1 MVLSEVF
8 RGNNEVRKT
17 ARTGMQINTVNT
29 VSASG
34 AASAAD
40 GSGKITGT
48 IRPPAVAGSF
58 YPADRTA
65 LKQLIN
71 HQLDYGRELLKQ
83 LEISLPV
90 GAPKAVIVPHA
101 GYIYSGTAAALA
113 YALLE
118 RGRGSVTRAVIV
130 GPTHRVAVRGV
141 ACSTAAAFETPLGAV
156 PVDIAAERKA
166 LGLAADEPLRS
177 GTHARPGAPAPAM
190 IVNDPTHAQEHA
202 VEVQIPFLQTV
213 LGPDLTIVPL
223 NAGDVTPQ
231 EVGDVLRAL
240 WGGPETVI
248 VISSDLSHYHP
259 HEVARALD
267 DQTIADIA
275 ALHLP
280 IHPRRACGAYPIN
293 GLLDVLSDREDMKL
307 FELGCSTSGDDG
319 EVVLAGQ
326 PRPAMRDADE
336 PVVGYVSFAVWESQ
350 PDCSDTGNTMKAS
363 HHAPSSPMQSGRP
376 TETSSTKEP
385 FIPETNTL
393 TNTDNTGTSGAPSRG
408 DILLKLARAAI
419 RERLHIEHPSES
431 DSVAAVL
438 DANPWL
444 NESGACFVTL
454 TEGGRLRGCIGS
466 LIAHQPLGK
475 DVAAH
480 AVDAATRDP
489 RFNPVTIAEYP
500 LLNVE
505 VSVLGEPELITVKPD
520 ALKRDGG
527 DAARPVRSRTEL
539 ETALRP
545 GKDGLILSDRR
556 GRSATFLPQVWDEL
570 PDPHDFVSHLLA
582 KAGIR
587 PSYDWTGGEIDCQR
601 YEVTAYA
608 EH

>member
-1 MVLSEVF
+1 MVLSEIF
-8 RGNNEVRKT
+8 RGNNEVREA
-17 ARTGMQINTVNT
+17 ARAGVQIDT
-29 VSASG
+29 VSVASASD

-40 GSGKITGT
+40 GRGKITGA

-58 YPADRTA
+58 YPADRTT
-65 LKQLIN
+65 LKQLIT
-71 HQLDYGRELLKQ
+71 HQLDYSREVLQQ
-83 LEISLPV
+83 LEPTLPAGV
-90 GAPKAVIVPHA
+90 PKAVIVPHA
-101 GYIYSGTAAALA
+101 GYVYSGTAAALA

-141 ACSTAAAFETPLGAV
+141 ACSTAAAFETPLGTV

-166 LGLAADEPLRS
+166 LGLSVNEPLRS
-177 GTHARPGAPAPAM
+177 GTHARPGASAPAM
-190 IVNDPTHAQEHA
+190 IVNGPTHAQEHA

-223 NAGDVTPQ
+223 NAGDATPQ
-231 EVGDVLRAL
+231 EAGDVLRAL

-293 GLLDVLSDREDMKL
+293 GLLDVLKGRKDMKL

-319 EVVLAGQ
+319 VVALAGQ

-336 PVVGYVSFAVWESQ
+336 PVVGYVSFAVWESK
-350 PDCSDTGNTMKAS
+350 PEAD
-363 HHAPSSPMQSGRP
+363 APAGADDLGESG
-376 TETSSTKEP
+376 T
-385 FIPETNTL
+385 
-393 TNTDNTGTSGAPSRG
+393 AHG
-408 DILLKLARAAI
+408 DVLLKLARAAI
-419 RERLHIEHPSES
+419 RERLHIEHPTAA
-431 DSVAAVL
+431 DSTASILA
-438 DANPWL
+438 ANPWL

-466 LIAHQPLGK
+466 LAAHRSLGK
-475 DVAAH
+475 DIAAH

-489 RFNPVTIAEYP
+489 RFNPVTAAEYP

-505 VSVLGEPELITVKPD
+505 ISVLGEPEPITVNSCD
-520 ALKRDGG
+520 ADSRDTGSKTATLASLQSGPQTDAVKRDGSNVE
-527 DAARPVRSRTEL
+527 RPVRSRTEL
-539 ETALRP
+539 EEVLRP
-545 GKDGLILSDRR
+545 GKDGLILADRR

-570 PDPHDFVSHLLA
+570 PNPHDFVAHLLA

-587 PSYDWTGGEIDCQR
+587 PSYDWNDGEIDCQR

>member
-1 MVLSEVF
+1 MVLSEIF
-8 RGNNEVRKT
+8 RGNNEVYEV
-17 ARTGMQINTVNT
+17 ARTGAQINTVNVT
-29 VSASG
+29 SASG
-34 AASAAD
+34 AANASSVD
-40 GSGKITGT
+40 GSGKITGA

-58 YPADRTA
+58 YAADRTA

-71 HQLDYGRELLKQ
+71 QQLDYGRKLLQQ
-83 LEISLPV
+83 LEPTLPAGV
-90 GAPKAVIVPHA
+90 PKAVIVPHA

-130 GPTHRVAVRGV
+130 GPTHRVAVRGI
-141 ACSTAAAFETPLGAV
+141 ACSTAAAFETPLGTV

-166 LGLAADEPLRS
+166 LGLDSTSGEPLRS
-177 GTHARPGAPAPAM
+177 GAHARPGAPASAM
-190 IVNDPTHAQEHA
+190 IVNDPTHVQEHA

-223 NAGDVTPQ
+223 NAGDATPQ

-293 GLLDVLSDREDMKL
+293 GLLDVLRSRKDMKL
-307 FELGCSTSGDDG
+307 FELGCSTSGDNG
-319 EVVLAGQ
+319 EVALAGQ
-326 PRPAMRDADE
+326 PRPAMHDADE
-336 PVVGYVSFAVWESQ
+336 PVVGYVSFAAWDSQ
-350 PDCSDTGNTMKAS
+350 SETNVPINTDDSDVSGAS
-363 HHAPSSPMQSGRP
+363 H
-376 TETSSTKEP
+376 
-385 FIPETNTL
+385 
-393 TNTDNTGTSGAPSRG
+393 G
-408 DILLKLARAAI
+408 DVLLKLARAAI
-419 RERLHIEHPSES
+419 RERLRIEHPTES
-431 DSVAAVL
+431 DSVATVL
-438 DANPWL
+438 AANPWL
-444 NESGACFVTL
+444 NEPGACFVTL
-454 TEGGRLRGCIGS
+454 TEDGRLRGCIGS
-466 LIAHQPLGK
+466 LVAHQPLGK
-475 DVAAH
+475 DVVAH
-480 AVDAATRDP
+480 AVGAATRDP
-489 RFNPVTIAEYP
+489 RFNPVTAAEYP
-500 LLNVE
+500 LLNIE
-505 VSVLGEPELITVKPD
+505 ISVLGEPRAI
-520 ALKRDGG
+520 ALKTRDGQ
-527 DAARPVRSRTEL
+527 ARPVRSRAEL
-539 ETALRP
+539 EAALRP

-556 GRSATFLPQVWDEL
+556 GHSATFLPQVWEEL

-582 KAGIR
+582 KARIR
-587 PSYDWTGGEIDCQR
+587 PSYDWSNGEIDCQR

>member
-1 MVLSEVF
+1 MVLSEIF
-8 RGNNEVRKT
+8 RGNNEVREA
-17 ARTGMQINTVNT
+17 ARAGVQIDT
-29 VSASG
+29 VSVASASD

-40 GSGKITGT
+40 GSGKITGA

-58 YPADRTA
+58 YPADRTT

-71 HQLDYGRELLKQ
+71 HQLDYSREVLQQ
-83 LEISLPV
+83 LEPTLPAGV
-90 GAPKAVIVPHA
+90 PKAVIVPHA
-101 GYIYSGTAAALA
+101 GYVYSGTAAALA

-141 ACSTAAAFETPLGAV
+141 ACSTAAAFETPLGTV

-166 LGLAADEPLRS
+166 LGLSVNEPLRS
-177 GTHARPGAPAPAM
+177 GTHARPGALAPAM
-190 IVNDPTHAQEHA
+190 IVNGPTHAQEHA

-223 NAGDVTPQ
+223 NAGDATPQ
-231 EVGDVLRAL
+231 EAGDVLRAL

-267 DQTIADIA
+267 DQTIADIE

-293 GLLDVLSDREDMKL
+293 GLLDVLKGRKDMKL

-319 EVVLAGQ
+319 VVALAGQ

-336 PVVGYVSFAVWESQ
+336 PVVGYVSFATWESK
-350 PDCSDTGNTMKAS
+350 PEAD
-363 HHAPSSPMQSGRP
+363 APAGADDLGESG
-376 TETSSTKEP
+376 T
-385 FIPETNTL
+385 
-393 TNTDNTGTSGAPSRG
+393 AHG
-408 DILLKLARAAI
+408 DVLLKLARAAI
-419 RERLHIEHPSES
+419 RERLHIEHPTAA
-431 DSVAAVL
+431 DSTASILA
-438 DANPWL
+438 ANPWL

-466 LIAHQPLGK
+466 LAAHRSLGK
-475 DVAAH
+475 DIAAH

-489 RFNPVTIAEYP
+489 RFNPVTAAEYP

-505 VSVLGEPELITVKPD
+505 ISVLGEPEPITVNSCD
-520 ALKRDGG
+520 ADSRDTGSKTATLASLQSGPQTDAVKRDGSNVE
-527 DAARPVRSRTEL
+527 RPVRSRTEL
-539 ETALRP
+539 EEVLRP
-545 GKDGLILSDRR
+545 GKDGLILADRR
-556 GRSATFLPQVWDEL
+556 GCSATFLPQVWDEL
-570 PDPHDFVSHLLA
+570 PDPHDFVAHLLA

-587 PSYDWTGGEIDCQR
+587 PSYDWNDGEIDCQR

>member
-1 MVLSEVF
+1 MVLSEIF
-8 RGNNEVRKT
+8 RGNNEVREA
-17 ARTGMQINTVNT
+17 ARAGVQIDT
-29 VSASG
+29 VSVASASD

-40 GSGKITGT
+40 GSGKITGA
-48 IRPPAVAGSF
+48 IRPSAVAGSF

-71 HQLDYGRELLKQ
+71 QQLDYGRKLLQQ
-83 LEISLPV
+83 LEPTLPAGV
-90 GAPKAVIVPHA
+90 PRAVIVPHA

-141 ACSTAAAFETPLGAV
+141 ACSTAAAFETPLGTV

-166 LGLAADEPLRS
+166 LGLSVNEPLRS

-190 IVNDPTHAQEHA
+190 IVNAPTHAQEHA

-223 NAGDVTPQ
+223 NAGDATPQ

-293 GLLDVLSDREDMKL
+293 GLLDVLKGRKDMRL

-319 EVVLAGQ
+319 VVALAGQ

-336 PVVGYVSFAVWESQ
+336 PVVGYVSFAAWES
-350 PDCSDTGNTMKAS
+350 K
-363 HHAPSSPMQSGRP
+363 
-376 TETSSTKEP
+376 
-385 FIPETNTL
+385 PEADAL
-393 TNTDNTGTSGAPSRG
+393 AGADDLGTSGTPSHG
-408 DILLKLARAAI
+408 EVLLKLARAAI
-419 RERLHIEHPSES
+419 RERLHIEHPTAA
-431 DSVAAVL
+431 DSTASILA
-438 DANPWL
+438 ANPWL
-444 NESGACFVTL
+444 NEPGACFVTL

-466 LIAHQPLGK
+466 LVAHRSLGK
-475 DVAAH
+475 DVVEH

-489 RFNPVTIAEYP
+489 RFNPVTAAEYP

-505 VSVLGEPELITVKPD
+505 VSVLGEPEPITVNSCD
-520 ALKRDGG
+520 ADSRGTGSKTATLASLQSGPQTDAVKRNGSNVE
-527 DAARPVRSRTEL
+527 RPVRSRTEL
-539 ETALRP
+539 EEVLRP
-545 GKDGLILSDRR
+545 GKDGLILADRR
-556 GRSATFLPQVWDEL
+556 GLSATFLPQVWDEL
-570 PDPHDFVSHLLA
+570 PDPHDFVAHLLA

-587 PSYDWTGGEIDCQR
+587 PSYDWTDSEIDCQR

>member
-1 MVLSEVF
+1 MVLSEIF
-8 RGNNEVRKT
+8 RGNNEVREA
-17 ARTGMQINTVNT
+17 ARAGVQIDT
-29 VSASG
+29 VSVASASD
-34 AASAAD
+34 AASVAD
-40 GSGKITGT
+40 DSGKITGA

-58 YPADRTA
+58 YPADRTT
-65 LKQLIN
+65 LKQLIT
-71 HQLDYGRELLKQ
+71 HQLDYSREVLQQ
-83 LEISLPV
+83 LEPTLPAGV
-90 GAPKAVIVPHA
+90 PKAVIVPHA
-101 GYIYSGTAAALA
+101 GYVYSGTAAALA

-141 ACSTAAAFETPLGAV
+141 ACSTAAAFETPLGTV

-166 LGLAADEPLRS
+166 LGLSVNEPLRS
-177 GTHARPGAPAPAM
+177 GTHARPGASAPAM
-190 IVNDPTHAQEHA
+190 IVNGPTHAQEHA

-223 NAGDVTPQ
+223 NAGDATPQ
-231 EVGDVLRAL
+231 EAGDVLRAL

-293 GLLDVLSDREDMKL
+293 GLLDVLKGRKDMKL

-319 EVVLAGQ
+319 VVALAGQ

-336 PVVGYVSFAVWESQ
+336 PVVGYVSFAAWESK
-350 PDCSDTGNTMKAS
+350 PEAD
-363 HHAPSSPMQSGRP
+363 APAGADDLGESG
-376 TETSSTKEP
+376 T
-385 FIPETNTL
+385 
-393 TNTDNTGTSGAPSRG
+393 AHG
-408 DILLKLARAAI
+408 DVLLKLARAAI
-419 RERLHIEHPSES
+419 RERLHIEHPTAA
-431 DSVAAVL
+431 DSTASILA
-438 DANPWL
+438 ANPWL

-466 LIAHQPLGK
+466 LAAHRSLGK
-475 DVAAH
+475 DIAAH

-489 RFNPVTIAEYP
+489 RFNPVTAAEYP

-505 VSVLGEPELITVKPD
+505 ISVLGEPEPITVNSCD
-520 ALKRDGG
+520 ADSRDTGSKTATLASLQSGPQTDAVKRDGSNVE
-527 DAARPVRSRTEL
+527 RPVRSRTEL
-539 ETALRP
+539 EEVLRP
-545 GKDGLILSDRR
+545 GKDGLILADRR
-556 GRSATFLPQVWDEL
+556 GCSATFLPQVWDEL
-570 PDPHDFVSHLLA
+570 PNPHDFVAHLLA

-587 PSYDWTGGEIDCQR
+587 PSYDWNDGEIDCQR

>member
-1 MVLSEVF
+1 MESEVVVMVLSEML
-8 RGNNEVRKT
+8 RKNDDVR
-17 ARTGMQINTVNT
+17 Q
-29 VSASG
+29 
-34 AASAAD
+34 
-40 GSGKITGT
+40 

-65 LKQLIN
+65 IKQLIN
-71 HQLDYGRELLKQ
+71 QQLDYGRKLLQQ
-83 LEISLPV
+83 LETALPTGV
-90 GAPKAVIVPHA
+90 PKAVIVPHA
-101 GYIYSGTAAALA
+101 GYVYSGTAAALA

-130 GPTHRVAVRGV
+130 GPTHRVAVRGIACPV
-141 ACSTAAAFETPLGAV
+141 ATAFATPLGEV
-156 PVDIAAERKA
+156 PVDVDAERKA

-223 NAGDVTPQ
+223 NAGDATPQ

-240 WGGPETVI
+240 WNGPETVI

-293 GLLDVLSDREDMKL
+293 GLLDVLSDRKDMRL

-319 EVVLAGQ
+319 EVALAGQ

-336 PVVGYVSFAVWESQ
+336 PVVGYVSFAAWESQ
-350 PDCSDTGNTMKAS
+350 AETNAPISADDLGASGAS
-363 HHAPSSPMQSGRP
+363 H
-376 TETSSTKEP
+376 
-385 FIPETNTL
+385 
-393 TNTDNTGTSGAPSRG
+393 G
-408 DILLKLARAAI
+408 DVLMKLARAAI
-419 RERLHIEHPSES
+419 RERLHIEHSTDA
-431 DSVAAVL
+431 DSTASILA
-438 DANPWL
+438 ANPWL

-466 LIAHQPLGK
+466 LVAHQPLGK
-475 DVAAH
+475 DVIAH

-489 RFNPVTIAEYP
+489 RFKPVTAAEYP
-500 LLNVE
+500 LLNIE
-505 VSVLGEPELITVKPD
+505 VSVLGEPKAITIKT
-520 ALKRDGG
+520 RDGQE
-527 DAARPVRSRTEL
+527 RPVRSRTEL
-539 ETALRP
+539 EAALRP
-545 GKDGLILSDRR
+545 GKDGLILADHR
-556 GRSATFLPQVWDEL
+556 GCSATFLPQVWDEL
-570 PDPHDFVSHLLA
+570 SDPHDFVSHLLA
-582 KAGIR
+582 KARIR
-587 PSYDWTGGEIDCQR
+587 PSYDWNDDEIDCQR

>member
-1 MVLSEVF
+1 MVLSEIF
-8 RGNNEVRKT
+8 RGNNEVREA
-17 ARTGMQINTVNT
+17 ARAGVQIDT
-29 VSASG
+29 VSVASASD

-40 GSGKITGT
+40 GSGKITGA

-58 YPADRTA
+58 YPADRTT
-65 LKQLIN
+65 LKQLIT
-71 HQLDYGRELLKQ
+71 HQLDYSREVLQQ
-83 LEISLPV
+83 LEPTLPAGV
-90 GAPKAVIVPHA
+90 PKAVIVPHA
-101 GYIYSGTAAALA
+101 GYVYSGTAAALA

-141 ACSTAAAFETPLGAV
+141 ACSTAAAFETPLGTV

-166 LGLAADEPLRS
+166 LGLSVNEPLRS
-177 GTHARPGAPAPAM
+177 GTHARPGASAPAM
-190 IVNDPTHAQEHA
+190 IVNGPTHAQEHA

-223 NAGDVTPQ
+223 NAGDATPQ
-231 EVGDVLRAL
+231 EAGDVLRAL

-293 GLLDVLSDREDMKL
+293 GLLDVLKGRKDMKL

-319 EVVLAGQ
+319 VVALAGQ

-336 PVVGYVSFAVWESQ
+336 PVVGYVSFAAWESK
-350 PDCSDTGNTMKAS
+350 PEAD
-363 HHAPSSPMQSGRP
+363 APAGADDLGESG
-376 TETSSTKEP
+376 T
-385 FIPETNTL
+385 
-393 TNTDNTGTSGAPSRG
+393 AHG
-408 DILLKLARAAI
+408 DVLLKLARAAI
-419 RERLHIEHPSES
+419 RERLHIEHPTAA
-431 DSVAAVL
+431 DSTASILA
-438 DANPWL
+438 ANPWL

-466 LIAHQPLGK
+466 LAAHRSLGK
-475 DVAAH
+475 DIAAH

-489 RFNPVTIAEYP
+489 RFNPVTAAEYP

-505 VSVLGEPELITVKPD
+505 ISVLGEPEPITVNSCD
-520 ALKRDGG
+520 ADSRDTGSKTATLASLQPGPQTDAVKRDGSNVE
-527 DAARPVRSRTEL
+527 RPVRSRTEL
-539 ETALRP
+539 EEVLRP
-545 GKDGLILSDRR
+545 GKDGLILADRR
-556 GRSATFLPQVWDEL
+556 GCSATFLPQVWDEL
-570 PDPHDFVSHLLA
+570 PNPHDFVAHLLA

-587 PSYDWTGGEIDCQR
+587 PSYDWNDGEIDCQR